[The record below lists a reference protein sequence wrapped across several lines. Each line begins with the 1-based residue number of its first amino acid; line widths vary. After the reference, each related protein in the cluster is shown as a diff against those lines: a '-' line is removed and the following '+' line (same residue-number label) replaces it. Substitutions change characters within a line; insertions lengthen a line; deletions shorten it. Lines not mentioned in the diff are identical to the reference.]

1 MNTDFLWGMQ
11 GVSRRAKLLRRL
23 VMLALLLAA
32 GCTVP
37 MPSPVPTPSSVGMA
51 ERTLASLEKV
61 DDYPLYTMTY
71 YGAYGSDE
79 TGEML
84 PAATSAWACSLFA
97 ALGDAE
103 QRLYGRNFD
112 WDHSPAVL
120 LFTAPPD
127 GYASVSMVDIAFL
140 GFTGD
145 RARKL
150 DQLPLEERRPLL
162 QAPYLPFDGMN
173 VYGLVIGMAA
183 VDNVEMPDM
192 PDAPAIGSL
201 GVIREMLDH
210 AKTVDEAVEILRG
223 YNVDMT
229 GGPTIHYLIADAT
242 GKAAL
247 AEFNG
252 GELHI
257 IPNETSWH
265 AATNFLNTAVDDP
278 AGQCWR
284 YDALAKRLT
293 ETGGSLTTQSALE
306 LLKAVSQN
314 GTQWSIVYGI
324 TQGSV
329 DVALGREY
337 GQVYHFEV
345 TP

>member
-1 MNTDFLWGMQ
+1 
-11 GVSRRAKLLRRL
+11 
-23 VMLALLLAA
+23 
-32 GCTVP
+32 
-37 MPSPVPTPSSVGMA
+37 
-51 ERTLASLEKV
+51 V

-79 TGEML
+79 TGETL

-97 ALGDAE
+97 ALGDPE

-140 GFTGD
+140 GFTGE

-150 DQLPLEERRPLL
+150 DQLSLEERRPLL

-173 VYGLVIGMAA
+173 EHGLVIGMAA
-183 VDNVEMPDM
+183 VDNVEMPTM

-247 AEFNG
+247 AEFNEG
-252 GELHI
+252 KLHV
-257 IPNETSWH
+257 IPMRHPGTPPPTS
-265 AATNFLNTAVDDP
+265 
-278 AGQCWR
+278 
-284 YDALAKRLT
+284 
-293 ETGGSLTTQSALE
+293 
-306 LLKAVSQN
+306 
-314 GTQWSIVYGI
+314 
-324 TQGSV
+324 
-329 DVALGREY
+329 
-337 GQVYHFEV
+337 
-345 TP
+345 